1 MRLDTKNNKY
11 EKMQIT
17 GTHFNYY
24 LICHRKLWLFAHHVQ
39 MESTSDAVAEGKF
52 IHESTYMQRN
62 SNFRELE
69 IGGIKIDFYDTVNK
83 VIHEVKKSAKLED
96 AHVWQLKY
104 YMYVLTQAG
113 IEGVTGIL
121 EYPKQRQKEEILL
134 SERDVAEIQ
143 TMQNE
148 IEQIIQHS
156 DCPSVINKPLCKR
169 CAYYDFCYANEPDTN
184 A

>member
-1 MRLDTKNNKY
+1 MH
-11 EKMQIT
+11 IT

-39 MESTSDAVAEGKF
+39 MEPTNDTVAEGKF

-69 IGGIKIDFYDTVNK
+69 IGGVKIDYYDPKNK
-83 VIHEVKKSAKLED
+83 VVHEVKKSAKMED

-104 YMYVLTQAG
+104 YLYVLQNAG
-113 IEGVTGIL
+113 VNGATGVL

-134 SERDVAEIQ
+134 SERDVAEIE
-143 TMQNE
+143 TMKTD
-148 IEQIIQHS
+148 IEHIINAE
-156 DCPSVINKPLCKR
+156 DCPAVINKPLCKR
-169 CAYYDFCYANEPDTN
+169 CAYYDFCYSGEMENEN
-184 A
+184 

>member
-1 MRLDTKNNKY
+1 
-11 EKMQIT
+11 MQIT

-39 MESTSDAVAEGKF
+39 MEPTSDTVAEGRL
-52 IHESTYMQRN
+52 IHETTYLQRN

-69 IGGIKIDFYDTVNK
+69 IGGIKIDYFDHQNK
-83 VIHEVKKSAKLED
+83 VIHEVKKSAKMEE

-104 YMYVLTQAG
+104 YIYVLEKAG
-113 IEGVTGIL
+113 VEGVTGIL

-134 SERDVAEIQ
+134 SERDSVEIK
-143 TMQNE
+143 TMQSE
-148 IEQIIQHS
+148 IEDIIQLS

-169 CAYYDFCYANEPDTN
+169 CAYYDFCYVGETDNQN
-184 A
+184 